1 MIKVGQ
7 LTEVEN
13 FLEKHPEVEA
23 IDVLIS
29 DLVGFAR
36 GKRIERS
43 SLKKVYKNGLNM
55 PATIF
60 SMNVLGETIEECGLG
75 QEIGE
80 PDMLCKPIANTIHMA
95 SWHERPIAQLL
106 MSMFNHDNSPFY
118 ADPRN
123 ALAAIVDQLAA
134 KNLFPVVAV
143 ELEFY
148 LLDKNKDKAGNLQP
162 PISPKT
168 DRREEHTQVYS
179 VDTIDDYSSLLD
191 DINRV
196 CIEQNVPTDTAVA
209 ECAPGQFEIN
219 LKHQAD
225 PLTACDNAILLK
237 RIIKAVADKH
247 NFDASFMA
255 KPYSTEAGSGM
266 HIHVSVLDENGDNVF
281 ADENKEY
288 SETLE
293 HAIGGILDLMSA
305 SMPLLCPNVNSY
317 RRFMPGYYVAMA
329 KNWGVDNRTVAL
341 RIPQGPK
348 NATRIEH
355 RVAGADANPYLVMAV
370 ILASIHHG
378 IENKIAPREIS
389 TGNAF
394 EDDCEALPLKLDI
407 ALAALR
413 KDNKLTHYFGQDF
426 INNYLIAKQKELEQF
441 DMHISDLEVK
451 WYLQNS

>member
-7 LTEVEN
+7 LTEVER
-13 FLEKHPEVEA
+13 FLERHPEVEA

-95 SWHERPIAQLL
+95 SWHKRPIAQLL
-106 MSMFNHDNSPFY
+106 MSMFTHDNQPFY

-123 ALAAIVDQLAA
+123 ALARIVDQLAQ

-148 LLDKNKDKAGNLQP
+148 LLDKNRDRAGNLQP

-168 DRREEHTQVYS
+168 NKREEHTQVYS
-179 VDTIDDYSSLLD
+179 VDTIDDYSKLLD
-191 DINRV
+191 EINRV
-196 CIEQNVPTDTAVA
+196 CIEQNVPADTAVA

-225 PLTACDNAILLK
+225 PLVACDNAILLK
-237 RIIKAVADKH
+237 RIIKAVADQH
-247 NFDASFMA
+247 DFDASFMA

-266 HIHVSVLDENGDNVF
+266 HIHVSVLDEQGNNVF
-281 ADENKEY
+281 ADEVEEY
-288 SETLE
+288 SECLE
-293 HAIGGILDLMSA
+293 HAIGGLLALMSA

-348 NATRIEH
+348 DATRIEH

-370 ILASIHHG
+370 ILASILHG
-378 IENKIAPREIS
+378 IENKLTPRRIS

-394 EDDCEALPLKLDI
+394 EDDCEALPLKLDT

-413 KDNKLTHYFGQDF
+413 KDDTLTPYFGEEF
-426 INNYLIAKQKELEQF
+426 INNYLIAKEKELEQF

-451 WYLQNS
+451 WYLKNS